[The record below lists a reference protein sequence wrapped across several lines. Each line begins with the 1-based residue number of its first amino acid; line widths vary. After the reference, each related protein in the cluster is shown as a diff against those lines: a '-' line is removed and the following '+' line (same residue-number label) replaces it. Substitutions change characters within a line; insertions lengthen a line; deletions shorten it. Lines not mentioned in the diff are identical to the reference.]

1 MIELKFETEE
11 DAKFAAKELSYLGTI
26 HVKKEV
32 KNYTEEKL
40 YLISNYNDA
49 LLTLKEQKNGDI
61 NEYSINTLNMIKT
74 LLESNE
80 FQDNENL
87 NPQQI
92 EASISKIAIETGN
105 ETFLKYIKAKEEFK
119 EKIEN
124 MNKDGD
130 NDTNQKHLTNNETPQ
145 LNENNVNNFLEMNQ
159 LSNLLINPVYDSLNK
174 HLQAEDPYSSFM
186 KEVYLDVTQFGEIFD
201 VNKIRLKFNSEIFV
215 SYILDVGLEFIFQTD
230 EFMEILE
237 VLPLENTS
245 VIEEIQTMLVLAKT
259 IILYI
264 ESVKKIKYQKLIE
277 ELYELINAKLI
288 SFGEIDL
295 EFDIDTEIIEL
306 IIKDLARIKLI
317 ELTGK
322 KVVKYKL

>member
-145 LNENNVNNFLEMNQ
+145 LDENNVNNFLEMNQ